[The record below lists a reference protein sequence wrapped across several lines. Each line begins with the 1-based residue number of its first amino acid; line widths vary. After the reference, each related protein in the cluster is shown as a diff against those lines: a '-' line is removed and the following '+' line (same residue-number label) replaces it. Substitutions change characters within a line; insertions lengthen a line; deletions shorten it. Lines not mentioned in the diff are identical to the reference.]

1 MALFVGKKEARA
13 LGNDIDKVIRDI
25 DQITQSEIDRVC
37 DKIDAELNSCGR
49 ELSNSIKTL
58 AQIKPLLDRLA
69 QQVGMNAPDNVQ
81 VLVQSICQEI
91 SSKVATSI
99 DNQEEVRKNIKDVD
113 KYTDEIDHLTD
124 QIDDLTNKI
133 DTMTDKV
140 QG

>member
-1 MALFVGKKEARA
+1 MSLLISKKNARRVG
-13 LGNDIDKVIRDI
+13 NNIDKVIREI

-58 AQIKPLLDRLA
+58 QQIKPLLDRLV
-69 QQVGMNAPDNVQ
+69 QQVGVNAPDHVQ
-81 VLVQSICQEI
+81 VLVQSIAQEI
-91 SSKVATSI
+91 SSKVSTSI

-113 KYTDEIDHLTD
+113 QYTTEVDE
-124 QIDDLTNKI
+124 LTNKVSALCEKI
-133 DTMTDKV
+133 DVITDKI

>member
-1 MALFVGKKEARA
+1 MALFVSKKNTREV
-13 LGNDIDKVIRDI
+13 GNDIDKIIKEI
-25 DQITQSEIDRVC
+25 DQITQSSIDRTC

-58 AQIKPLLDRLA
+58 SQIKALLDRLV
-69 QQVGMNAPDNVQ
+69 QQVGANAPEHMQ
-81 VLVQSICQEI
+81 VLVQSIAQEI

-124 QIDDLTNKI
+124 KIDELTNQIDL
-133 DTMTDKV
+133 MTDKF

>member
-13 LGNDIDKVIRDI
+13 LGNEIDKVIRDI

-49 ELSNSIKTL
+49 ELANSVKTL

-69 QQVGMNAPDNVQ
+69 QQVGMNAPDHVQ